1 MFDKGSR
8 YRKVPESSPVDARGE
23 RQRGKELRVIP
34 RTTGRFTHTVRE
46 GERLDLL
53 AFKYYGDPTRW
64 WQICDANPEEP
75 YPPNLLDRRPLVA
88 ERFVLEYAAT
98 AARYKQL
105 FDALDDLEAISE
117 VTPLEQLSEAP
128 PASPPFLE
136 TTVVVVYTT
145 ASATRD
151 QIVEEIKS
159 AGFNLLNIYGEASGG
174 ATTEAFTFD
183 DRAAKSDWRALV
195 EELERVA
202 GVLGLRSR
210 VFESALE
217 VVYNA
222 EAVERAEI
230 IGMIQD
236 RGFELSSASSAS
248 MRTGAKIVIP
258 PNQIA

>member
-1 MFDKGSR
+1 MFGKGSR

-88 ERFVLEYAAT
+88 ELFVLKYATYTARYEQLYAA
-98 AARYKQL
+98 
-105 FDALDDLEAISE
+105 LDRLGQA
-117 VTPLEQLSEAP
+117 TPLESLSEAP

-136 TTVVVVYTT
+136 TTAVVVYPTS
-145 ASATRD
+145 SATRD
-151 QIVEEIKS
+151 QIVNEIKS
-159 AGFNLLNIYGEASGG
+159 GGFNLLNIYGQSSAGT
-174 ATTEAFTFD
+174 TTEAFTFD

-195 EELERVA
+195 EGLERAA
-202 GVLGLRSR
+202 GVLGVRSR
-210 VFESALE
+210 AFESALE

-236 RGFELSSASSAS
+236 HGFDWSASSVSTRA
-248 MRTGAKIVIP
+248 GAKIVIP